1 MKEAMIPHEV
11 SISVAK
17 RSNASRTQA
26 HYFCGGS
33 RRCDDEIPALRIEEN
48 AEADAGSMR
57 LANFRYS
64 LMPCNEAAER
74 LNRFCESVSASAL
87 SLSGATTLVTR
98 PSACASR
105 AVMRS
110 RVNTRCAAVL

>member
-1 MKEAMIPHEV
+1 MGFGKTREGRVLPQPILRVRDTRA
-11 SISVAK
+11 
-17 RSNASRTQA
+17 
-26 HYFCGGS
+26 YLCGGS
-33 RRCDDEIPALRIEEN
+33 RRCDDEMPALRIEEN

-57 LANFRYS
+57 LANLRYS

-74 LNRFCESVSASAL
+74 LNRLCESISDSSL